1 MSSARRLPSLRRRI
15 VTVALAAGA
24 LLFLLAGGLVV
35 AVSWSVLWE
44 DWNEVLSEISGP
56 VADACAETGG
66 DPAAMERVFRDTVEF
81 YGADV
86 SLLLAA
92 PDGSPVLRTGGADA
106 APARRN
112 RGAVRVRETA
122 LPDGSRLVVS
132 LDVSDERRILVRL
145 AVITVGAFLLALLLG
160 GLSADWLAR
169 RFVRSLGNVSDA
181 AARIRSGE
189 WSARVVPTRESRET
203 ALLEDAFNT
212 MCDRNERTIVELRTL
227 TDDIAHDLRT
237 PLTRLRTAAE
247 YAAMG
252 GRPKTPLPDFVFAE
266 TSGMLE
272 MVNTLLDISRAG
284 GGLDG
289 APRESVDLCAF
300 LRETADLYA
309 ALLEDRRLHLV
320 LDLPPGPLPFPARRD
335 RLQRIAGNLLDNAV
349 KFTPD
354 GGSITLSLVRTDG
367 GVRFCVADT
376 GCGIA
381 PEDLPNVY
389 RRFWRADAS
398 RTLPGNGLGLALVQ
412 ALVRAAG
419 GTISC
424 DSAPGRGTRFTVF
437 LPEDAA

>member
-1 MSSARRLPSLRRRI
+1 LPSLRRRI
-15 VTVALAAGA
+15 VTVSLAAGA

-35 AVSWSVLWE
+35 FVSWSILWE
-44 DWNEVLSEISGP
+44 DWNEVLSDISGP
-56 VADACAETGG
+56 IAAAHAETGG
-66 DPAAMERVFRDTVEF
+66 DPAEMERVFRDTVEL

-92 PDGSPVLRTGGADA
+92 PDGSPVLRTGELA
-106 APARRN
+106 AVPERRN
-112 RGAVRVRETA
+112 RAAVRVRETA
-122 LPDGSRLVVS
+122 LADGSRLVVA

-145 AVITVGAFLLALLLG
+145 AGITVGAFLLALLLG

-181 AARIRSGE
+181 ASRIRSGE
-189 WSARVVPTRESRET
+189 WSARVVPTRESREV

-212 MCDRNERTIVELRTL
+212 MCDRNEQTLVELRTL

-252 GRPKTPLPDFVFAE
+252 GQPKTPLPDFVFAE

-300 LRETADLYA
+300 LRETADLYST
-309 ALLEDRRLHLV
+309 LLEDRRLRLD

-335 RLQRIAGNLLDNAV
+335 RLQRLVGNLLDNAV

-354 GGSITLSLVRTDG
+354 GGSVALSLARTDG
-367 GVRFCVADT
+367 GVRLCVADT

-381 PEDLPNVY
+381 PEDLPNIY
-389 RRFWRADAS
+389 RRFWRADGS

-424 DSAPGRGTRFTVF
+424 DSAPGRGTRFAVF
-437 LPEDAA
+437 LPDAAP